1 MGHDD
6 LLSFTIGCRRLYLYR
21 GVIIG
26 CTNALQKPS
35 DQTEIFT
42 ADPNQSFIVDEPLDD
57 VVKKLEGK

>member
-6 LLSFTIGCRRLYLYR
+6 LLSFTIGRRRLYLYR

-26 CTNALQKPS
+26 YTNALQKPS